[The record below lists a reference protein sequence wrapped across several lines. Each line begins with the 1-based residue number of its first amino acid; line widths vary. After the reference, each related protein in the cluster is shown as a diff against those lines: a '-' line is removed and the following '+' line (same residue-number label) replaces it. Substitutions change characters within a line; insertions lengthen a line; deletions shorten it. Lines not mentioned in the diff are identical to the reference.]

1 MSRQLLASAQNILR
15 YVVISND
22 GVIPVELVDDAT
34 VLSEHE
40 KAEILEDLYHD
51 EQSRYEHEL
60 MQILYGKDYR

>member
-15 YVVISND
+15 YVIIKNN
-22 GVIPVELVDDAT
+22 GVIPVEIIDDVT
-34 VLSEHE
+34 ILSEHE

-51 EQSRYEHEL
+51 EASRYEHEQ

>member
-15 YVVISND
+15 YVIIGNN
-22 GVIPVELVDDAT
+22 GVVPIELLDDAT

-40 KAEILEDLYHD
+40 KLEILEDLYHD